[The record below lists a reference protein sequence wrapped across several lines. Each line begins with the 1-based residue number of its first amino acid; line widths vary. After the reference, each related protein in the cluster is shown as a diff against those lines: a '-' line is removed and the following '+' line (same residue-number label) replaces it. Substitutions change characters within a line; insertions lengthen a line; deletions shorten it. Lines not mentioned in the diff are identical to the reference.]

1 MLRLAVCDDSVIEQ
15 AILKRLLEKLL
26 AERKQECAVRTFS
39 SGEDLMEAF
48 ENETFKPDIIFLDI
62 YMGKANG
69 IEVGKKIRKL
79 NTQVEIVYSTTSM
92 DFLMESYEVFAL
104 GYLVKP
110 YQPEKI
116 GKLLDYYIEKYFSF
130 DSKVLNI
137 SFKGKTDLINYK
149 DIVYI
154 ESSNRVVLIHTLSK
168 GDIRIYKKLD
178 EIEEELNS
186 IDFLRCHQSYIV
198 NVHQVDYV
206 DETDFVMKNKSIVPI
221 RKRER
226 KNILGQY
233 MERLD
238 KVSR

>member
-1 MLRLAVCDDSVIEQ
+1 MLKLAVCDDSKIEQ
-15 AILKRLLEKLL
+15 AILQRLLEKIL
-26 AERKQECAVRTFS
+26 AERKQKCTVQTFS
-39 SGEDLMEAF
+39 SGEELMDSLDEL
-48 ENETFKPDIIFLDI
+48 KPDIIFLDI
-62 YMGKANG
+62 YMGGADG
-69 IEVGKKIRKL
+69 IEIGKRIRRK
-79 NTQVEIVYSTTSM
+79 NKQVEIVYSTTSL

-110 YQPEKI
+110 YQPDKI
-116 GKLLDYYIEKYFSF
+116 RKLIDYYIEKYFSF

-137 SFKGKTDLINYK
+137 SFKGKTDLVNYK
-149 DIVYI
+149 DIVYL

-178 EIEEELNS
+178 DLEKELNS
-186 IDFLRCHQSYIV
+186 LDFLRCHQSYIV

-206 DETDFVMKNKSIVPI
+206 DETDFVMKNKSMVPI

-233 MERLD
+233 MERVD